1 MILKKKIIQINSDFL
16 PNFFKSEV
24 INWNKIFNFTLL
36 NIDLYNK
43 LNLYLVKSILK
54 DAKKNVT
61 FYKKFNKKIIHK
73 VNINPANQII
83 NLLEIYK

>member
-1 MILKKKIIQINSDFL
+1 MQ
-16 PNFFKSEV
+16 
-24 INWNKIFNFTLL
+24 
-36 NIDLYNK
+36 
-43 LNLYLVKSILK
+43 
-54 DAKKNVT
+54 KKNVT